1 MYDLEEQFYKKT
13 VIEPARQVPV
23 LAEADVCVVGG
34 STTGVFAAVRA
45 ARLGKSVAIIE
56 RLGCFGGNATAGMV
70 CAWHSLHDVNFHS
83 QIIAGLTAEM
93 LDRLRKRRALHQREP
108 KSRHNVSR
116 MMQISRFV
124 FNVEELKTELDEIIT
139 EHNIQPFLHTM
150 FGGPYLEDGKLKGIF
165 VQTKSGRGVI
175 LAKAFVD
182 ATGDG
187 DLCVALGEES
197 RRAEKLQPASTGA
210 LVYGYTDI
218 KDADTLLYRHRE
230 EYGIPNICWDTFVPR
245 TSGISLWV
253 KSNLYYDVS
262 RAEELTLAEMEGR
275 RQNRAMLQLLS
286 DHSELGSN
294 AVLLSQAATVAARET
309 RQIKCLYTLTGEDLF
324 TGHHFE
330 DAIANGAY
338 PSDIHHESGKMG
350 ATYRYLDGVEEY
362 ERYGFPVERSRWF
375 PEDQQFQPYWQ
386 IPFRSMVPASGKYGN
401 VILCGRAIDA
411 DPCAFGAIRVMVNLN
426 QTGEAAGVA
435 AAICAESG
443 CPMAALDVSR
453 LRSTLADGGSIVL

>member
-1 MYDLEEQFYKKT
+1 MSTYKKT
-13 VIEPARQVPV
+13 VLAPAENVPV

-45 ARLGKSVAIIE
+45 ARLGKRVAIIE

-70 CAWHSLHDVNFHS
+70 CAWHSLQDVNFEKE
-83 QIIAGLTAEM
+83 IIGGLSVEV
-93 LDRLRKRRALHQREP
+93 LKRLQKRRALHQRDP
-108 KSRHNVSR
+108 HSRQNVSR
-116 MMQISRFV
+116 MMQFSRYV

-139 EHNIQPFLHTM
+139 EHHILPFLHTM
-150 FGGPYLEDGKLKGIF
+150 FAGPYLDNGCLKGIF

-197 RRAEKLQPASTGA
+197 RRGEKLQPASTGA

-218 KDADTLLYRHRE
+218 KNADELLYRHRE

-262 RAEELTLAEMEGR
+262 NAEELTKAEMEDR

-286 DHSELGSN
+286 DYSELGAN

-324 TGHHFE
+324 TGRHFH
-330 DAIANGAY
+330 DAIANGSY

-375 PEDQQFQPYWQ
+375 PENQPYIPYWQ
-386 IPFRSMVPASGKYGN
+386 IPLRSMIPASRKYGN

-411 DPCAFGAIRVMVNLN
+411 DPCAFGAIRVMINLN
-426 QTGEAAGVA
+426 QTGEAAGTA
-435 AAICAESG
+435 AALCAQSG
-443 CPMAALDVSR
+443 TSMQDLDTEL
-453 LRSTLADGGSIVL
+453 LRSTLTAGGSIML

>member
-1 MYDLEEQFYKKT
+1 MEAKT
-13 VIEPARQVPV
+13 VLAPAQSVPV
-23 LAEADVCVVGG
+23 LAEVDVCVVGG

-45 ARLGKSVAIIE
+45 ARLGKRVAIVE

-70 CAWHSLHDVNFHS
+70 CAWHSLQDVHFEKD
-83 QIIAGLTAEM
+83 IIAGLSAEV
-93 LDRLRKRRALHQREP
+93 LERLRKRRALHQRDP
-108 KSRHNVSR
+108 KSRQNVSR
-116 MMQISRFV
+116 MMQFSRYV

-139 EHNIQPFLHTM
+139 EHGILPFLHTM
-150 FGGPYLEDGKLKGIF
+150 FAGPYIEDDMLKGVF

-218 KDADTLLYRHRE
+218 KNADELLYRHRE

-262 RAEELTLAEMEGR
+262 NAEELTKAEIEGR
-275 RQNRAMLQLLS
+275 RQNRAMLQLLN
-286 DHSELGSN
+286 DYSELGSK

-324 TGHHFE
+324 TGRCFH
-330 DAIANGAY
+330 DAIANGSY

-350 ATYRYLDGVEEY
+350 ASYRYLDGVEEY

-375 PEDQQFQPYWQ
+375 PEGQPYSPYWQ
-386 IPFRSMVPASGKYGN
+386 IPLRSMIPASGRFGN

-411 DPCAFGAIRVMVNLN
+411 DPCAFGAIRVMINLN
-426 QTGEAAGVA
+426 QTGEAAGTA
-435 AAICAESG
+435 AALCAESG
-443 CPMAALDVSR
+443 ISMAALNTDK
-453 LRSTLADGGSIVL
+453 LRSTLSAGGSIML